1 MSWEATSVPRSN
13 REAWRWYS
21 TVHARLMR
29 QLARDLGRETGLSEA
44 DYQIL
49 DALLDM
55 PGCRARALELRC
67 TLQWEKSR
75 LSRQLARMEDRG
87 LLERTPCPVDARG
100 MDIILTAAGR
110 EAAAQARQVRE
121 ASVQA
126 LVFDTLEPE
135 QIAGLME
142 ATARLAK
149 RLDQAERDDPAC
161 QAARAEIASE
171 RAALEGATG
180 ARCELAVE
188 VDVAG
193 DTLATEE

>member
-1 MSWEATSVPRSN
+1 KHPELQLMSVVRHTAPSTTRGSLLNYRSSWLTCQPIWATLGAMSWEATSVPRSN

-110 EAAAQARQVRE
+110 EA
-121 ASVQA
+121 
-126 LVFDTLEPE
+126 
-135 QIAGLME
+135 
-142 ATARLAK
+142 
-149 RLDQAERDDPAC
+149 
-161 QAARAEIASE
+161 
-171 RAALEGATG
+171 
-180 ARCELAVE
+180 
-188 VDVAG
+188 
-193 DTLATEE
+193 